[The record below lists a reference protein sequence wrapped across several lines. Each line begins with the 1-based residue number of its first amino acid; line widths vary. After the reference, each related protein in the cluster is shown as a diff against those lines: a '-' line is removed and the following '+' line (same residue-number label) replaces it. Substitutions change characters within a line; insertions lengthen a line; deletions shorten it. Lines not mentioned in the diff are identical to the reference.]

1 MIHVDKSA
9 VVNLNKEFKAFQTGV
24 LNSKK
29 HNVGDFVCC
38 LSRFE
43 KRYKKNRQA
52 ESYAKNLFSFAELL
66 SKNGVKDYVGII
78 YSALMKMP
86 FIQPQAKELYASKAL
101 EYARN
106 QGDSIHALA
115 RLVDLKILYKQTKQN
130 RKYTQTLFE
139 EEKELIKI
147 CSNFRGAKENYRT
160 CSREHS
166 PLRKYELQLAKT
178 RVDIAKVLLK
188 SNPNRAAALLNK
200 ARKIFEQEG
209 REKEVKFVDMMLDE
223 IKR

>member
-9 VVNLNKEFKAFQTGV
+9 VINLNKEFKAFQTGI

-29 HNVGDFVCC
+29 HNVGNFVSC
-38 LSRFE
+38 LSQFE

-101 EYARN
+101 EYARH

-115 RLVDLKILYKQTKQN
+115 RIVDLKILYKQTKQN
-130 RKYTQTLFE
+130 HKYVQTLFQAF
-139 EEKELIKI
+139 
-147 CSNFRGAKENYRT
+147 FRLLDIT
-160 CSREHS
+160 S
-166 PLRKYELQLAKT
+166 LR
-178 RVDIAKVLLK
+178 
-188 SNPNRAAALLNK
+188 
-200 ARKIFEQEG
+200 
-209 REKEVKFVDMMLDE
+209 
-223 IKR
+223 

>member
-1 MIHVDKSA
+1 MLHVNKA
-9 VVNLNKEFKAFQTGV
+9 EINTLNKEFKAFQTGV

-38 LSRFE
+38 LSQFE

-86 FIQPQAKELYASKAL
+86 FIQPQAKELYATRAL
-101 EYARN
+101 EYARS
-106 QGDSIHALA
+106 QGDSIHTLA
-115 RLVDLKILYKQTKQN
+115 RIVDLKILYKQTKQN
-130 RKYTQTLFE
+130 HKYVQTLFE

-147 CSNFRGAKENYRT
+147 CSDFKGAKQNYKTHVRG
-160 CSREHS
+160 HS
-166 PLRKYELQLAKT
+166 PLKQYELQLAKT

-188 SNPNRAAALLNK
+188 TAPNRAEALLTK
-200 ARKIFEQEG
+200 ARKTFESQN
-209 REKEVKFVDMMLDE
+209 REKEVKFVDLLLSE
-223 IKR
+223 LK